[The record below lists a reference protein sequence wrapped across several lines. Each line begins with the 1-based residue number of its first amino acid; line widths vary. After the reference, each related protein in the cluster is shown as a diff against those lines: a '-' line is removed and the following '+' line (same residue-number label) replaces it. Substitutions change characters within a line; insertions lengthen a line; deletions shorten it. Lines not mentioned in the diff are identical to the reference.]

1 VDVGST
7 AVRVAEVAAGDI
19 PVVVR
24 AAQVPLPPGVVEAG
38 EVRQPEAV
46 AEALREVWSKSGV
59 KSKQVHLGVG
69 NQRVVVREVAL
80 PWLPEKELRDTLGFQ
95 VQEFIPMASDEAVLD
110 FDPLGEMNQ
119 GGRRMVRILLVAA
132 HRPMVNALVEAALA
146 AKLDPQGIDLTPFAV
161 VRAVGTGDEGLDLD
175 SSGDEA
181 IVDIGAQV
189 TSICV
194 HDRGVTRF
202 VRMLPSGGRDITLA
216 LAAGLSVDED
226 GAERLKRGES
236 IEAPTQVEPSA
247 GEPAIELPPPA
258 DSLPVDGP
266 PVDTM
271 PVEAPRGVPA
281 ALPDPTEVGRD
292 VEVLERAD
300 DVELA
305 RAVHRVVDLGV
316 RRQAIER
323 ADHPVGPRL
332 DPHHMALIEDHHRLL
347 VLRRAGRAGGL
358 VRPEHGF
365 DVRRQ
370 VCAEL
375 GQLGEPE
382 PDIRR
387 RALDDERGDPVR
399 LGDGVGHAEHP
410 APRMPE
416 DVAARQP
423 ERLPNGID
431 LFDVELGRPHRG
443 IMRLGDARVPT
454 PELIVEDDAAAL
466 GQGSVRFHVMPG
478 RAGPAM

>member
-46 AEALREVWSKSGV
+46 AEALRELWSKSGV

-80 PWLPEKELRDTLGFQ
+80 PWLPEKELRETLGFQ

-110 FDPLGEMNQ
+110 FDPLGEMDQ

-161 VRAVGTGDEGLDLD
+161 IRAVGTGDEGLDLD

-216 LAAGLSVDED
+216 LASGLSVDED
-226 GAERLKRGES
+226 VAERLKRGES

-258 DSLPVDGP
+258 DSLPVDRP
-266 PVDTM
+266 PVETL

-281 ALPDPTEVGRD
+281 TLPGPTEVRQLALTRAGSFVDEVRSSLEFYTAQMPNAQIGR
-292 VEVLERAD
+292 VL
-300 DVELA
+300 
-305 RAVHRVVDLGV
+305 VVG
-316 RRQAIER
+316 
-323 ADHPVGPRL
+323 GGSRL
-332 DPHHMALIEDHHRLL
+332 DGLL
-347 VLRRAGRAGGL
+347 
-358 VRPEHGF
+358 
-365 DVRRQ
+365 
-370 VCAEL
+370 EL
-375 GQLGEPE
+375 LQ
-382 PDIRR
+382 
-387 RALDDERGDPVR
+387 
-399 LGDGVGHAEHP
+399 
-410 APRMPE
+410 
-416 DVAARQP
+416 
-423 ERLPNGID
+423 ERLPVPVDRGR
-431 LFDVELGRPHRG
+431 LFERAKSEIELSAEASAEAEAVLSVAVGLAIP
-443 IMRLGDARVPT
+443 ARRN
-454 PELIVEDDAAAL
+454 A
-466 GQGSVRFHVMPG
+466 
-478 RAGPAM
+478 

>member
-1 VDVGST
+1 VARTRIGVDVGST
-7 AVRVAEVAAGDI
+7 AVRVAEVAPGDI

-38 EVRQPEAV
+38 EIRQPEAV
-46 AEALREVWSKSGV
+46 AEALRELWSKSGV

-110 FDPLGEMNQ
+110 FDPLGEMDQ

-132 HRPMVNALVEAALA
+132 HKPMVNALVEAALA

-161 VRAVGTGDEGLDLD
+161 IRAVGTGDEGLDLD

-216 LAAGLSVDED
+216 LASGLSVDED
-226 GAERLKRGES
+226 VAERLKRGES

-258 DSLPVDGP
+258 DALPVDGP
-266 PVDTM
+266 PVDTL
-271 PVEAPRGVPA
+271 PAEAPRGVPA
-281 ALPDPTEVGRD
+281 ALPDPTEVRQLALTRAGSFVDEVRSSLEFYTAQMPNAQIGR
-292 VEVLERAD
+292 VL
-300 DVELA
+300 
-305 RAVHRVVDLGV
+305 VVG
-316 RRQAIER
+316 
-323 ADHPVGPRL
+323 GGSRL
-332 DPHHMALIEDHHRLL
+332 DGLL
-347 VLRRAGRAGGL
+347 
-358 VRPEHGF
+358 
-365 DVRRQ
+365 
-370 VCAEL
+370 EL
-375 GQLGEPE
+375 LQ
-382 PDIRR
+382 
-387 RALDDERGDPVR
+387 
-399 LGDGVGHAEHP
+399 
-410 APRMPE
+410 
-416 DVAARQP
+416 
-423 ERLPNGID
+423 ERLPVPVDRGR
-431 LFDVELGRPHRG
+431 LFERAKSEIELSAEASAEAEAVLSVAVGLAIP
-443 IMRLGDARVPT
+443 ARRN
-454 PELIVEDDAAAL
+454 A
-466 GQGSVRFHVMPG
+466 
-478 RAGPAM
+478 

>member
-1 VDVGST
+1 MARTRIGVDVGST

-46 AEALREVWSKSGV
+46 AEALRELWSKSGV

-110 FDPLGEMNQ
+110 FDPLGEMDQ

-132 HRPMVNALVEAALA
+132 HKPMVNALVEAALA

-161 VRAVGTGDEGLDLD
+161 IRAVGTGDEALDLD

-216 LAAGLSVDED
+216 LASGLSVDED
-226 GAERLKRGES
+226 VAERLKRGEP
-236 IEAPTQVEPSA
+236 IEMPAQGGPAVEPSA
-247 GEPAIELPPPA
+247 DQPAIELPPPA
-258 DSLPVDGP
+258 DSLPVAGP
-266 PVDTM
+266 PVDTL

-281 ALPDPTEVGRD
+281 VLPDPAEVRQLALTRAGSFVDEVRSSLEFYTAQMPNAQIGR
-292 VEVLERAD
+292 VL
-300 DVELA
+300 
-305 RAVHRVVDLGV
+305 VVG
-316 RRQAIER
+316 
-323 ADHPVGPRL
+323 GGSRL
-332 DPHHMALIEDHHRLL
+332 DGLL
-347 VLRRAGRAGGL
+347 
-358 VRPEHGF
+358 
-365 DVRRQ
+365 
-370 VCAEL
+370 EL
-375 GQLGEPE
+375 LQ
-382 PDIRR
+382 
-387 RALDDERGDPVR
+387 
-399 LGDGVGHAEHP
+399 
-410 APRMPE
+410 
-416 DVAARQP
+416 
-423 ERLPNGID
+423 ERLPVPVDRGR
-431 LFDVELGRPHRG
+431 LFERAKSEIELSAEASAEAEAVLSVAVGLAIP
-443 IMRLGDARVPT
+443 ARRN
-454 PELIVEDDAAAL
+454 A
-466 GQGSVRFHVMPG
+466 
-478 RAGPAM
+478 

>member
-1 VDVGST
+1 VARTRIGVDVGST

-46 AEALREVWSKSGV
+46 AEALREAWSKSGV

-95 VQEFIPMASDEAVLD
+95 VQEFIPMASDDAVLD

-216 LAAGLSVDED
+216 LASGLGVDEAA
-226 GAERLKRGES
+226 AERLKRGETP
-236 IEAPTQVEPSA
+236 ETPTQDAQKDAADRPSA
-247 GEPAIELPPPA
+247 DQPAIGPPPPA

-266 PVDTM
+266 PADTL
-271 PVEAPRGVPA
+271 PVEAPRGAPA
-281 ALPDPTEVGRD
+281 VLPDPTEVRQLALTRAGSFVDEVRSSLEFYTAQMPNAQIGR
-292 VEVLERAD
+292 VL
-300 DVELA
+300 
-305 RAVHRVVDLGV
+305 VVG
-316 RRQAIER
+316 
-323 ADHPVGPRL
+323 GGSRL
-332 DPHHMALIEDHHRLL
+332 DGLL
-347 VLRRAGRAGGL
+347 
-358 VRPEHGF
+358 
-365 DVRRQ
+365 
-370 VCAEL
+370 EL
-375 GQLGEPE
+375 LQ
-382 PDIRR
+382 
-387 RALDDERGDPVR
+387 
-399 LGDGVGHAEHP
+399 
-410 APRMPE
+410 
-416 DVAARQP
+416 
-423 ERLPNGID
+423 ERLPVPVDRGR
-431 LFDVELGRPHRG
+431 LFERAKSEIELSAEASAEAEAVLSVAVGLAIP
-443 IMRLGDARVPT
+443 ARRN
-454 PELIVEDDAAAL
+454 A
-466 GQGSVRFHVMPG
+466 
-478 RAGPAM
+478 

>member
-1 VDVGST
+1 VARTRIGVDVGST

-46 AEALREVWSKSGV
+46 AEALRELWSKSGV

-110 FDPLGEMNQ
+110 FDPLGEMDQ

-132 HRPMVNALVEAALA
+132 HKPMVSALVEAALA

-161 VRAVGTGDEGLDLD
+161 VRAVGSGDEGLDLD

-226 GAERLKRGES
+226 VAERLKRGES

-266 PVDTM
+266 PVDTL
-271 PVEAPRGVPA
+271 PVEAPRVVPA
-281 ALPDPTEVGRD
+281 ALPDPIE
-292 VEVLERAD
+292 
-300 DVELA
+300 
-305 RAVHRVVDLGV
+305 V
-316 RRQAIER
+316 RRLALTR
-323 ADHPVGPRL
+323 AGSFVDEVRSSLEFYTAQMPNAQIGRVLVVGGGSRL
-332 DPHHMALIEDHHRLL
+332 DGLL
-347 VLRRAGRAGGL
+347 
-358 VRPEHGF
+358 
-365 DVRRQ
+365 
-370 VCAEL
+370 EL
-375 GQLGEPE
+375 LQ
-382 PDIRR
+382 
-387 RALDDERGDPVR
+387 
-399 LGDGVGHAEHP
+399 
-410 APRMPE
+410 
-416 DVAARQP
+416 
-423 ERLPNGID
+423 ERLPVPVDRGR
-431 LFDVELGRPHRG
+431 LFERAKSEIELSAEASAEAEAVLSVAVGLAIP
-443 IMRLGDARVPT
+443 ARRN
-454 PELIVEDDAAAL
+454 A
-466 GQGSVRFHVMPG
+466 
-478 RAGPAM
+478 

>member
-1 VDVGST
+1 MARTRIGVDVGST

-24 AAQVPLPPGVVEAG
+24 AAKEPLPPGVVEAG
-38 EVRQPEAV
+38 EIRQPEAV
-46 AEALREVWSKSGV
+46 AEALRELWSKSGV
-59 KSKQVHLGVG
+59 KSKQVYLGVG

-110 FDPLGEMNQ
+110 FDPLGEMDQ

-132 HRPMVNALVEAALA
+132 HKPMVNALVEAALA

-161 VRAVGTGDEGLDLD
+161 IRAVGTGDEGLDLD

-202 VRMLPSGGRDITLA
+202 VRMLPSGGRDVTLA
-216 LAAGLSVDED
+216 LASGLSVDED
-226 GAERLKRGES
+226 VAERLKRGDS

-266 PVDTM
+266 PVDTL

-281 ALPDPTEVGRD
+281 ALPDPTEVRQLALTRAGSFVDEVRSSLEFYTAQMPNAQIGR
-292 VEVLERAD
+292 VL
-300 DVELA
+300 
-305 RAVHRVVDLGV
+305 VVG
-316 RRQAIER
+316 
-323 ADHPVGPRL
+323 GGSRL
-332 DPHHMALIEDHHRLL
+332 DGLL
-347 VLRRAGRAGGL
+347 
-358 VRPEHGF
+358 
-365 DVRRQ
+365 
-370 VCAEL
+370 EL
-375 GQLGEPE
+375 LQ
-382 PDIRR
+382 
-387 RALDDERGDPVR
+387 
-399 LGDGVGHAEHP
+399 
-410 APRMPE
+410 
-416 DVAARQP
+416 
-423 ERLPNGID
+423 ERLPVPVDRGR
-431 LFDVELGRPHRG
+431 LFERAKSEIELSAEASAEAEAVLSVAVGLAIP
-443 IMRLGDARVPT
+443 ARRN
-454 PELIVEDDAAAL
+454 A
-466 GQGSVRFHVMPG
+466 
-478 RAGPAM
+478 

>member
-1 VDVGST
+1 MARTRIGVDVGST

-46 AEALREVWSKSGV
+46 AEALRELWSKSGV

-110 FDPLGEMNQ
+110 FDPLGEMDQ

-132 HRPMVNALVEAALA
+132 HKPMVNALVEAALA

-161 VRAVGTGDEGLDLD
+161 IRAVGTGDEGLDLD

-216 LAAGLSVDED
+216 LASGLGVDD
-226 GAERLKRGES
+226 DVAERLKRGES
-236 IEAPTQVEPSA
+236 IEAPSA
-247 GEPAIELPPPA
+247 RSSPPPA
-258 DSLPVDGP
+258 SRRSSCRRPRTRCPSTVRPPTPCPSRRREACRPRSRIRPRSGSWRSPARGASSTRSGPRWSSTRPRCPTRRSAACSSSGEVPGSTGCSSCCRSACPVPVD
-266 PVDTM
+266 
-271 PVEAPRGVPA
+271 RGR
-281 ALPDPTEVGRD
+281 LF
-292 VEVLERAD
+292 ERAKSEI
-300 DVELA
+300 ELSAEASAEAEAVLSVAVGLAIPA
-305 RAVHRVVDLGV
+305 RRNA
-316 RRQAIER
+316 
-323 ADHPVGPRL
+323 
-332 DPHHMALIEDHHRLL
+332 
-347 VLRRAGRAGGL
+347 
-358 VRPEHGF
+358 
-365 DVRRQ
+365 
-370 VCAEL
+370 
-375 GQLGEPE
+375 
-382 PDIRR
+382 
-387 RALDDERGDPVR
+387 
-399 LGDGVGHAEHP
+399 
-410 APRMPE
+410 
-416 DVAARQP
+416 
-423 ERLPNGID
+423 
-431 LFDVELGRPHRG
+431 
-443 IMRLGDARVPT
+443 
-454 PELIVEDDAAAL
+454 
-466 GQGSVRFHVMPG
+466 
-478 RAGPAM
+478 

>member
-1 VDVGST
+1 VARTRIGVDVGST

-46 AEALREVWSKSGV
+46 AEALREAWSKSGV

-132 HRPMVNALVEAALA
+132 HRPMVDALVEAALA

-202 VRMLPSGGRDITLA
+202 VRILPSGGRDITLA
-216 LAAGLSVDED
+216 LASDLGVDEAA
-226 GAERLKRGES
+226 AERLKRGETP
-236 IEAPTQVEPSA
+236 ETPTQDGPQDEPMDA
-247 GEPAIELPPPA
+247 ADRPTADRPPIGPPPPA

-266 PVDTM
+266 PADTL
-271 PVEAPRGVPA
+271 PDEAPRGAPA
-281 ALPDPTEVGRD
+281 VLSGPTEVRQLALTRAGSFVDEVRSSLEFYTAQMPNAQIGR
-292 VEVLERAD
+292 VL
-300 DVELA
+300 
-305 RAVHRVVDLGV
+305 VVG
-316 RRQAIER
+316 
-323 ADHPVGPRL
+323 GGSRL
-332 DPHHMALIEDHHRLL
+332 DGLL
-347 VLRRAGRAGGL
+347 
-358 VRPEHGF
+358 
-365 DVRRQ
+365 
-370 VCAEL
+370 EL
-375 GQLGEPE
+375 LE
-382 PDIRR
+382 
-387 RALDDERGDPVR
+387 
-399 LGDGVGHAEHP
+399 
-410 APRMPE
+410 
-416 DVAARQP
+416 
-423 ERLPNGID
+423 ERLPVPVDRGR
-431 LFDVELGRPHRG
+431 LFERAKSEIELSAEASAEAEAVLSVAVGLAIP
-443 IMRLGDARVPT
+443 ARRN
-454 PELIVEDDAAAL
+454 A
-466 GQGSVRFHVMPG
+466 
-478 RAGPAM
+478 

>member
-1 VDVGST
+1 MARTRIGVDVGST

-46 AEALREVWSKSGV
+46 AEALRELWSKSGV

-110 FDPLGEMNQ
+110 FDPLGEMDQ

-132 HRPMVNALVEAALA
+132 HKPMVNALVEAALA

-161 VRAVGTGDEGLDLD
+161 IRAVGTGDEGLDLD

-216 LAAGLSVDED
+216 LASGLGVDED
-226 GAERLKRGES
+226 VAERLKRGES
-236 IEAPTQVEPSA
+236 LETPTQDDEPSA
-247 GEPAIELPPPA
+247 DRPAIELPPPA

-266 PVDTM
+266 PADTL

-281 ALPDPTEVGRD
+281 VLPEPTEVRQLALTRAGSFVDEVRSSLEFYTAQMPNAQIGR
-292 VEVLERAD
+292 VL
-300 DVELA
+300 
-305 RAVHRVVDLGV
+305 VVG
-316 RRQAIER
+316 
-323 ADHPVGPRL
+323 GGSRL
-332 DPHHMALIEDHHRLL
+332 DGLL
-347 VLRRAGRAGGL
+347 
-358 VRPEHGF
+358 
-365 DVRRQ
+365 
-370 VCAEL
+370 EL
-375 GQLGEPE
+375 LQ
-382 PDIRR
+382 
-387 RALDDERGDPVR
+387 
-399 LGDGVGHAEHP
+399 
-410 APRMPE
+410 
-416 DVAARQP
+416 
-423 ERLPNGID
+423 ERLPVPVDRGR
-431 LFDVELGRPHRG
+431 LFERAKSEIELSAEASAEAEAVLSVAVGLAIP
-443 IMRLGDARVPT
+443 ARRN
-454 PELIVEDDAAAL
+454 A
-466 GQGSVRFHVMPG
+466 
-478 RAGPAM
+478 